1 MEEGNLALI
10 SRHTGLERRSHWA
23 PGLAFLQRLDH
34 SATDQYHV
42 GQFHRCQARNPSV
55 CGVGR
60 NVSGRVGRWESAR
73 WEVENV
79 GRRRG
84 QSWIESSAI

>member
-1 MEEGNLALI
+1 MEAGNLALI
-10 SRHTGLERRSHWA
+10 SPVRGGRRPRSA
-23 PGLAFLQRLDH
+23 LPIATPVQRLDH

-42 GQFHRCQARNPSV
+42 GQFHRCQARDPSV

-73 WEVENV
+73 WEVESL

-84 QSWIESSAI
+84 QPWSEFSAI